1 MTAAETGTARTR
13 PPRTRPVATISEV
26 GALTRAELV
35 DAGRA
40 LRRRVPRSSHAE
52 LDLPADRP
60 DPIDLL
66 EASNRGRLPD
76 LVPVRYARMLESDFA
91 FLRGSPV
98 VMTWDLA
105 RTPLT
110 GINVQACGD
119 AHLLNFG
126 AYAAPDR
133 RLTFDVNDFDET
145 LPAPWEWDVKRLAA
159 SCAVAA
165 RVVGRVDADASA
177 ARAAALGYAAE
188 MGRLVQLSTL
198 EIHYAHTDVDLAVL
212 KATDPADASELRALA
227 ASSRSHTTEQ
237 AFTKL
242 TRDVDGRRRI
252 VERPPLIVRFDQGS
266 PFEDQI
272 DEFYRQYR
280 ESLSDDRRR
289 LVDQYHF
296 RDVAQKVVGV
306 GSVGTRCAVILFEG
320 RGALDP
326 LFLQMKEAGE
336 SVLEP
341 YVGGSEY
348 EHSGQRVVVGQRTM
362 QALSDIFL
370 GWSHSDGSDFYV
382 RQLRDMKGSVDLLRM
397 RSSSLVGYAALCG
410 RTLARAHARSV
421 GPGFISGYLGRGR
434 TFADAIARFATAY
447 ADQTARDYE
456 LLRTAVASG
465 RVAAAR

>member
-1 MTAAETGTARTR
+1 M
-13 PPRTRPVATISEV
+13 
-26 GALTRAELV
+26 
-35 DAGRA
+35 
-40 LRRRVPRSSHAE
+40 PRSSHGE

-66 EASNRGRLPD
+66 EQSNRGRLPD

-105 RTPLT
+105 RTPQT

-126 AYAAPDR
+126 AYATPDR

-165 RVVGRVDADASA
+165 RVVGHAGVDASA

-188 MGRLVQLSTL
+188 MGRLVPLSTL

-212 KATDPADASELRALA
+212 AATDPVDANELRVLA

-252 VERPPLIVRFDQGS
+252 VERPPLIVRFHPDS
-266 PFEDQI
+266 VFEAQI
-272 DEFYRQYR
+272 DEFYREYR
-280 ESLSDDRRR
+280 ESLSDERRL
-289 LVDQYHF
+289 LVDQYHL

-341 YVGGSEY
+341 HVGCSEY
-348 EHSGQRVVVGQRTM
+348 EDSGQRVVVGQRTM
-362 QALSDIFL
+362 QAMSDIFL
-370 GWSHSDGSDFYV
+370 GWSRSDPSDFYV

-397 RSSSLVGYAALCG
+397 RSASLVAYAGLCG

-434 TFADAIARFATAY
+434 TFADAIGRFAIAY
-447 ADQTARDYE
+447 ADRTALDSQR
-456 LLRTAVASG
+456 LREAVASG
-465 RVAAAR
+465 LVTAAPPKLAR

>member
-1 MTAAETGTARTR
+1 M
-13 PPRTRPVATISEV
+13 
-26 GALTRAELV
+26 
-35 DAGRA
+35 
-40 LRRRVPRSSHAE
+40 PRSSHAE

-66 EASNRGRLPD
+66 EQSNRGRLPD
-76 LVPVRYARMLESDFA
+76 LVPVRYAWMLESDFA

-105 RTPLT
+105 RTPQT

-126 AYAAPDR
+126 AYATPDR

-165 RVVGRVDADASA
+165 RAVGRGDVDASA
-177 ARAAALGYAAE
+177 AAAAALGYAVE
-188 MGRLVQLSTL
+188 MGRLVPLSTL

-212 KATDPADASELRALA
+212 DATDPVDANELRILA
-227 ASSRSHTTEQ
+227 ARSRSHTTEQ

-252 VERPPLIVRFDQGS
+252 VERPPLIVHFDS
-266 PFEDQI
+266 DSVFEAQI

-280 ESLSDDRRR
+280 ESLSDDRRL
-289 LVDQYHF
+289 LVDQYRF

-341 YVGGSEY
+341 HVGCSEY

-362 QALSDIFL
+362 QAMSDIFL
-370 GWSHSDGSDFYV
+370 GWSHSDPSDFYV

-397 RSSSLVGYAALCG
+397 RSASLVDYAALCG

-434 TFADAIARFATAY
+434 TFADAIGRFAIAY
-447 ADQTARDYE
+447 ADRTALDSQR
-456 LLRTAVASG
+456 LREAVASG
-465 RVAAAR
+465 QVTAAPPDIAR

>member
-1 MTAAETGTARTR
+1 MTVAEAGTATAR
-13 PPRTRPVATISEV
+13 PAATIGDV
-26 GALTRAELV
+26 NDMTRAELV
-35 DAGRA
+35 DAGRE
-40 LRRRVPRSSHAE
+40 LRRTVPRSSHAT
-52 LDLPADRP
+52 LDLPPDRP

-66 EASNRGRLPD
+66 EQSNRGRLHD

-105 RTPLT
+105 RTPRT
-110 GINVQACGD
+110 GANVQACGD

-126 AYAAPDR
+126 AYATPDR

-165 RVVGRVDADASA
+165 RVVGHGNVDATS

-188 MGRLVQLSTL
+188 MARLVPLSTL
-198 EIHYAHTDVDLAVL
+198 DVHYAHTDVDLAAL
-212 KATDPADASELRALA
+212 ETTDPVNANELRALA
-227 ASSRSHTTEQ
+227 ESSRSHTTEQ

-252 VERPPLIVRFDQGS
+252 VERPPLIVRFDRDS
-266 PFEDQI
+266 RFEEQI
-272 DEFYRQYR
+272 GEFYERYR
-280 ESLSDDRRR
+280 ASLSDEHRR
-289 LVDQYHF
+289 LVEQYHF

-320 RGALDP
+320 RAALDP
-326 LFLQMKEAGE
+326 LFLQMKEAGV

-341 YVGGSEY
+341 YVGRSEY
-348 EHSGQRVVVGQRTM
+348 AQSGQRVVVGQRTM
-362 QALSDIFL
+362 QAMSDIFL
-370 GWSHSDGSDFYV
+370 GWSHSDGSDYYV

-397 RSSSLVGYAALCG
+397 RSASLVGYAALCG
-410 RTLARAHARSV
+410 RTLARAHARSL

-434 TFADAIARFATAY
+434 TFADAIGQFAVAY
-447 ADQTARDYE
+447 ADRTAVDAQRLRD
-456 LLRTAVASG
+456 AVASG
-465 RVAAAR
+465 QVTAARPNVAR

>member
-1 MTAAETGTARTR
+1 M
-13 PPRTRPVATISEV
+13 
-26 GALTRAELV
+26 
-35 DAGRA
+35 
-40 LRRRVPRSSHAE
+40 PRSTHAE

-66 EASNRGRLPD
+66 EQSNRGRLPD

-105 RTPLT
+105 RIPQT

-126 AYAAPDR
+126 AYATPDR

-165 RVVGRVDADASA
+165 RVVGWADVDAAAA
-177 ARAAALGYAAE
+177 ARAALDYAAE
-188 MGRLVQLSTL
+188 MGRLVPLSTL

-212 KATDPADASELRALA
+212 AATDPVDANALRALA
-227 ASSRSHTTEQ
+227 ARSRSHTTEQ

-252 VERPPLIVRFDQGS
+252 VERPPLIVHFDS
-266 PFEDQI
+266 DSVFEAQI

-280 ESLSDDRRR
+280 ESLSDDRRL
-289 LVDQYHF
+289 LVDQYRF

-341 YVGGSEY
+341 HVGCSEY

-362 QALSDIFL
+362 QAMSDIFL
-370 GWSHSDGSDFYV
+370 GWSHSDPSDFYV

-397 RSSSLVGYAALCG
+397 RSASLVDYAALCG

-434 TFADAIARFATAY
+434 TFADAIGRFAIAY
-447 ADQTARDYE
+447 ADRTALDSQR
-456 LLRTAVASG
+456 LREAVASG
-465 RVAAAR
+465 QVTAAPPNIAR